1 MALSGHDEGR
11 DRAGGAGVAR
21 KRREARGQAA
31 VLMALILVVLCGGL
45 ALAVDV
51 GLTTARQT
59 SLQDAADNAA
69 HTGAYILYGGRV
81 ASPPHSMNNA
91 SVWSAMVDTLTQ
103 SNLTVNN
110 AGSGNAGL
118 GAGFDPCAA
127 AGYTGNG
134 VALRAQYLDQQNT
147 PIPTLTAVPAPANT
161 TPAPA
166 NAWGVLIHLG
176 SCQPAVFGGVIGH
189 PRYTQWVDAH
199 SGNPPQGP
207 TSTSTP
213 ATPTSTATTTAT
225 STPQPTATE
234 TPAAEPYAISGSPN
248 GNCAGGN
255 DTSQNQYPP
264 GATPGSDEY
273 YCVGAYD
280 IASGTP
286 AAVFWANGVGHG
298 NNFSSHDA
306 SMKGYIG
313 LTDPAL
319 GTSGSVDPGGGNN
332 GPCITTGTVPEYVR
346 LPIIANVAH
355 KNGSEDF
362 IVIATVVVH
371 VDVTDCSH
379 NSAYG
384 TIAYVI
390 SDPYHIVTAPP
401 TPTATSLPTD
411 TPTATPTSTPVP
423 TDTPIPPI

>member
-1 MALSGHDEGR
+1 
-11 DRAGGAGVAR
+11 
-21 KRREARGQAA
+21 
-31 VLMALILVVLCGGL
+31 MALILVVLCGGL

-69 HTGAYILYGGRV
+69 HTGAYVLYGGRV
-81 ASPPHSMNNA
+81 ASPPRSMNNA

-110 AGSGNAGL
+110 AGSGNTGL
-118 GAGFDPCAA
+118 SAGFDPCAA
-127 AGYTGNG
+127 SGYTGNA

-147 PIPTLTAVPAPANT
+147 PIPTSTAVPAPANT

-166 NAWGVLIHLG
+166 SAWGVLIHLG

-207 TSTSTP
+207 TPTNTP
-213 ATPTSTATTTAT
+213 ATPTSTATTTPT
-225 STPQPTATE
+225 TTPQPTATE

-248 GNCAGGN
+248 GNCAGGD

-264 GATPGSDEY
+264 GVSPGTDEF

-286 AAVFWANGVGHG
+286 VAVFWANGKGHG
-298 NNFSSHDA
+298 DNFSSHDA

-313 LTDPAL
+313 VTDPPL
-319 GTSGSVDPGGGNN
+319 LYNGSTSPGGGNN
-332 GPCITTGTVPEYVR
+332 GPCDSGPAPDYVR
-346 LPIIANVAH
+346 LPVIANVAH
-355 KNGSEDF
+355 HGGSEDF
-362 IVIATVVVH
+362 IVVATVVVH
-371 VDVTDCSH
+371 VTYCDH
-379 NSAYG
+379 NAAYG
-384 TIAYVI
+384 TVVYVVD
-390 SDPYHIVTAPP
+390 DPYNIVTVPP
-401 TPTATSLPTD
+401 TPTATPTNTA
-411 TPTATPTSTPVP
+411 TPTATPTNTPVP
-423 TDTPIPPI
+423 TATDHPPI